1 MSNRTFRILGLL
13 FIAAFYFAALPYVYA
28 ETTTATIQD
37 HYKTVTKSV
46 PYTETT
52 CELIDVPIYGQ
63 SNQGASTT
71 DLLFGA
77 LIGGAIGNNIPG
89 EKNGGAAGAVVGTI
103 IANEAGK
110 NKQVV
115 TGYRREEQCK
125 DITRYQKVT
134 DQVYSHS
141 TITFTSGGR
150 TRTIR
155 FYE

>member
-1 MSNRTFRILGLL
+1 MKNLL
-13 FIAAFYFAALPYVYA
+13 AVSFVLCFCTGTTLA
-28 ETTTATIQD
+28 ETTTATVQD
-37 HYKTVTKSV
+37 HFKTVTKSV

-52 CELIDVPIYGQ
+52 CDIVDVPIYGK
-63 SNQGASTT
+63 SSQGATSG
-71 DLLFGA
+71 DILLGA

-89 EKNGGAAGAVVGTI
+89 EKNGGAAGAVIGGI
-103 IANEAGK
+103 LANEAGD

-125 DITRYQKVT
+125 NITRYQTVY
-134 DQVYSHS
+134 DEVYSHS

-150 TRTIR
+150 TKTLR